1 MGTALLDGLIAG
13 YGIAIPVGAI
23 ALLIVGVS
31 MRCGFVC
38 GFSAGAGAATA
49 DLVYAL
55 VAAAAGSAV
64 AAALAPWE
72 QWIRIASALVLLSM
86 AIWGLWAV
94 RRRRD
99 DAPTEVAAT
108 PTRSDLAGTYFRFV
122 GLTVINPMTVVY
134 FAALVMGA
142 GIAGGGWTATLAFV
156 LGAFAASLSWQTLL
170 AAVGAMGRRRLSP
183 RLRNYTLVLGNL
195 IVLLLAGRIVVG

>member
-1 MGTALLDGLIAG
+1 
-13 YGIAIPVGAI
+13 
-23 ALLIVGVS
+23 

-49 DLVYAL
+49 DLFYAM

-64 AAALAPWE
+64 AAALSPWE
-72 QWIRIASALVLLSM
+72 GWFRVASALVLTIM

-94 RRRRD
+94 RRRGDSPRE
-99 DAPTEVAAT
+99 ATAT
-108 PTRSDLAGTYFRFV
+108 PTRSDLTGTYVRFV

-142 GIAGGGWTATLAFV
+142 GIAGGGWVATLFFV
-156 LGAFAASLSWQTLL
+156 LGAFVASLSWQTLL
-170 AAVGAMGRRRLSP
+170 AAVGALGRRGLTP
-183 RLRNYTLVLGNL
+183 RLRNYTLVFGNL
-195 IVLLLAGRIVVG
+195 VILVLAGRVLVG